1 MILVGNQ
8 RGGAKNLALH
18 LLKEENEYVEVHE
31 IRGFNSQNLASALK
45 EADAISRATRCKQ
58 YLFFFEPQSAN

>member
-8 RGGAKNLALH
+8 RGGAKNLATH
-18 LLKEENEYVEVHE
+18 LLKEENEHVEVHE
-31 IRGFNSQNLASALK
+31 IRGFASQNLAAALK

-58 YLFFFEPQSAN
+58 FLFSLS